1 VVRNFGSFG
10 DARADA
16 ITKSGVHPGTG
27 RPFVQELGPHKGRVT
42 GMQNADGSSGWRI
55 DFDTRGNKGFH
66 VNWWNG
72 DVRGANVVSG
82 GAIDAYW
89 EALSHFP

>member
-1 VVRNFGSFG
+1 M
-10 DARADA
+10 
-16 ITKSGVHPGTG
+16 TKSGVNPGTG

-72 DVRGANVVSG
+72 DARGANVVSG
-82 GAIDAYW
+82 GSIDAYW
-89 EALSHFP
+89 EAWSHFP